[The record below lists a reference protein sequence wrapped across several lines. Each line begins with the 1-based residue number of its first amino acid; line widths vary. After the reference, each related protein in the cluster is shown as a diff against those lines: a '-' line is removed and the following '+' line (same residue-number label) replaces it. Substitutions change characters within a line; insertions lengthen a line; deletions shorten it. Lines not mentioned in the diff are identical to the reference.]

1 MIKTMTLAAA
11 ARWAGVSPR
20 MLGLMLTGRLI
31 DSLSELEVDCTGLA
45 PELVSSMPGRA
56 TGCDGERSGG
66 HAERHSR
73 RHSSPR
79 QRTVLPSRG
88 ATEWGA
94 VPPTQPVDGSG
105 LMRR

>member
-20 MLGLMLTGRLI
+20 MLGIVLTGRLI

-56 TGCDGERSGG
+56 TGCDGDDESAERRQRRGSGG
-66 HAERHSR
+66 ACCI
-73 RHSSPR
+73 
-79 QRTVLPSRG
+79 
-88 ATEWGA
+88 A
-94 VPPTQPVDGSG
+94 PPVG
-105 LMRR
+105 R

>member
-20 MLGLMLTGRLI
+20 MPGIVLTGRLI

-56 TGCDGERSGG
+56 TGCDGDDESAGRRQRRGSGG
-66 HAERHSR
+66 ACCI
-73 RHSSPR
+73 
-79 QRTVLPSRG
+79 
-88 ATEWGA
+88 A
-94 VPPTQPVDGSG
+94 PPVG
-105 LMRR
+105 R

>member
-20 MLGLMLTGRLI
+20 MLGIVLTGRLI

-56 TGCDGERSGG
+56 TGGDGDDESAGRRQRRGSGG
-66 HAERHSR
+66 ACCI
-73 RHSSPR
+73 
-79 QRTVLPSRG
+79 
-88 ATEWGA
+88 A
-94 VPPTQPVDGSG
+94 PPVG
-105 LMRR
+105 R

>member
-20 MLGLMLTGRLI
+20 MLGIVLTGRLI

-56 TGCDGERSGG
+56 TGRDGDDESAGRRQRRGSGG
-66 HAERHSR
+66 ACCI
-73 RHSSPR
+73 
-79 QRTVLPSRG
+79 
-88 ATEWGA
+88 A
-94 VPPTQPVDGSG
+94 PPVG
-105 LMRR
+105 R

>member
-20 MLGLMLTGRLI
+20 MLGIMLTGRLI

-56 TGCDGERSGG
+56 TGCDGNDESAERRQRRGSGG
-66 HAERHSR
+66 ACCI
-73 RHSSPR
+73 
-79 QRTVLPSRG
+79 
-88 ATEWGA
+88 A
-94 VPPTQPVDGSG
+94 PPVG
-105 LMRR
+105 R